1 MERGKALRE
10 AYFANCYHQ
19 PCDAWTPEWDA
30 TGQAQDVTLLYD
42 LGHGIANS
50 REWPQWQ
57 PGSEFKGVR
66 EKSDATRQ

>member
-1 MERGKALRE
+1 M
-10 AYFANCYHQ
+10 
-19 PCDAWTPEWDA
+19 
-30 TGQAQDVTLLYD
+30 TLLYD